1 MTEVPDPPRDEYPAM
16 AAAMREFMARAVLF
30 QDAVARSVGLNSSD
44 LQAVGLLLSEGPAT
58 PGELAARLGLTHGGG
73 ITGLIDRLERAG
85 YVSRTRDASDRR
97 RVLGAADAQRV
108 FADVG
113 PVYARVAA
121 RWNAFLDTLSP
132 EEVEVGTRIL
142 EAAAEVNRAEIEH
155 LRSARGD

>member
-1 MTEVPDPPRDEYPAM
+1 
-16 AAAMREFMARAVLF
+16 
-30 QDAVARSVGLNSSD
+30 
-44 LQAVGLLLSEGPAT
+44 
-58 PGELAARLGLTHGGG
+58 
-73 ITGLIDRLERAG
+73 IDRLERAG

-97 RVLGAADAQRV
+97 RVLVAADAQRV

-142 EAAAEVNRAEIEH
+142 EAAAEVNRAEI
-155 LRSARGD
+155 